1 MGYRAVITNPKETLV
16 DPVIVIASFT
26 PKPGEGA
33 AFIEVMAPM
42 VEATRLEAGNE
53 TYDLYAD
60 DSGSVH
66 LFERYTD
73 SAALDVHRA
82 SDHYRNYRAGVADV
96 LDGTVGVKVLSEHD
110 VAS

>member
-1 MGYRAVITNPKETLV
+1 M

-26 PKPGEGA
+26 PKPGEA
-33 AFIEVMAPM
+33 TAFIEVMAPM

-60 DSGSVH
+60 DSGSFH

-73 SAALDVHRA
+73 SAALDAHRA
-82 SDHYRNYRAGVADV
+82 SEHYRSYRADVADI
-96 LDGTVGVKVLSEHD
+96 LDGTVGVMLLSEHD